1 MGRHAAA
8 RTNQPAR
15 HARFQRAETTTAATD
30 STKSPTIGSHAVGAA
45 SVGTSPASRPL
56 WLRLP
61 AIPVLVVAL
70 TVWGVSDS
78 FHLLGG
84 DGAGSVQ
91 RSEADV
97 TTDLSALAA
106 NQPGYDGGYEKVS
119 RSTRAADGTTVGPD
133 GTSAIDSVAG
143 SVLPARQQLPQVL
156 PGRTVLGTWVR
167 PSAGGMSSCFCMR
180 WGEMHEGIDLAGPL
194 GSPILA
200 VGDGVVLEAGPS
212 EGFGHWIVIQH
223 ANGDVS
229 IYGHMYSVLVSVGQ
243 VVKAGQLI
251 ADIGADGEATGPH
264 LHFGIRAGG
273 PTGPYIDPVPWLT
286 ARGVSV
292 GPYNPNA

>member
-1 MGRHAAA
+1 VGRHAAA
-8 RTNQPAR
+8 QPAR
-15 HARFQRAETTTAATD
+15 HARTKARTAGTT
-30 STKSPTIGSHAVGAA
+30 SVRPTPSIAF
-45 SVGTSPASRPL
+45 PR
-56 WLRLP
+56 WLRTP
-61 AIPVLVVAL
+61 ALPVLVVAL
-70 TVWGVSDS
+70 TVWGVSDT

-84 DGAGSVQ
+84 GEADSVQ
-91 RSEADV
+91 RTDADV
-97 TTDLSALAA
+97 KSDLSALAA
-106 NQPGYDGGYEKVS
+106 NQIVPPAGYDGGYEKVS
-119 RSTRAADGTTVGPD
+119 RATRANSDSAPSDTALTDSALDG
-133 GTSAIDSVAG
+133 SATA
-143 SVLPARQQLPQVL
+143 LPARPSLPKVQA
-156 PGRTVLGTWVR
+156 GRTVLGTWVR

-194 GSPILA
+194 GSPIVA
-200 VGDGVVLEAGPS
+200 VGDGVVVEAGPS
-212 EGFGHWIVIQH
+212 EGFGHWIVIRH

-264 LHFGIRAGG
+264 LHFGVREGG
-273 PTGPYIDPVPWLT
+273 MTGPYVDPVPWLT